1 MNTSFLFTFISPS
14 PQKYKD
20 LYVCVCI
27 YTCMYIRTL
36 QELYVQIYLPLNL
49 VLKLPFY
56 SDVELEAKSDPFGKV
71 FLNWMLSIWE
81 RGIFTLKREDTASL
95 LWIQQSYGPYPSVL
109 PRCFFSL
116 CKEFLPLLISNCLI
130 FLQNFFL
137 LIFVIHMDEY
147 FIKFNYS

>member
-1 MNTSFLFTFISPS
+1 MFQDRRYFFFNSPEKFLWCSFDEHNFLFTFISPS

-36 QELYVQIYLPLNL
+36 QELYLQIYLPLNL

-95 LWIQQSYGPYPSVL
+95 LWIQQSYGPYPSVYL
-109 PRCFFSL
+109 GVSSVFARNSYLFSY
-116 CKEFLPLLISNCLI
+116 LIA
-130 FLQNFFL
+130 
-137 LIFVIHMDEY
+137 
-147 FIKFNYS
+147 